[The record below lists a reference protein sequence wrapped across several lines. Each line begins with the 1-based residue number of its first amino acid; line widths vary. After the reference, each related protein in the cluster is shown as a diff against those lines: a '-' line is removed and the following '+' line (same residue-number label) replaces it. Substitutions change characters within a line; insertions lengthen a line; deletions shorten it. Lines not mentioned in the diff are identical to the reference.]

1 MNVNATSLRR
11 YTLFL
16 RFRNLKRPSI
26 AKALFLT
33 GILCAFQ
40 HVEAQSTRQLQK
52 AWGLADQQAQLLYK
66 ELQLL
71 KKRDSSLVSPRTL
84 STDNELVAVKRGDWT
99 SGFFPGVL
107 WFLYEKSGK
116 QQWKIG
122 RAHV

>member
-11 YTLFL
+11 YALFL
-16 RFRNLKRPSI
+16 RFRNLKWPSV

-40 HVEAQSTRQLQK
+40 HVEAQSTKQLQK

-71 KKRDSSLVSPRTL
+71 KKSD
-84 STDNELVAVKRGDWT
+84 
-99 SGFFPGVL
+99 
-107 WFLYEKSGK
+107 
-116 QQWKIG
+116 
-122 RAHV
+122 